1 MRCEVCA
8 SLRAGDA
15 AADAPPRKKRRGAE
29 SRRGARFAPRPS
41 AAVRERIARA
51 HAHRLYLL
59 HAAPRQEAPEGW
71 RQSFA
76 VLGATANVYDVVI
89 SRTPSCSCP
98 DAARGNICKH
108 RLFVLLRVLRRRED
122 DPLLWQRALLEAEV
136 RDLLS
141 ALPAAAAARD
151 DVGDDAGD
159 AGALAMEALRQAY
172 RARTAAPAARRPLGG
187 SDCGVCYEA
196 LLRDDDGAEAEAMA
210 WCASCGNATHAACF
224 ARWRAARAAQQQ
236 QRDGD
241 AAALLVTCVY
251 CRAPWRQNDNS
262 EEAASA
268 AGGSAA
274 YLSLRDVSAEHQGEG
289 MRLEAL
295 YPDTAQWIN
304 RAAARC
310 SASRAFGCG

>member
-1 MRCEVCA
+1 VCA
-8 SLRAGDA
+8 SLRAADA

-51 HAHRLYLL
+51 RAHRLYLL

-76 VLGATANVYDVVI
+76 VLGATANVYDVCI

-141 ALPAAAAARD
+141 ALPAAAAAARD
-151 DVGDDAGD
+151 DDGDAAGD
-159 AGALAMEALRQAY
+159 AGALATEALRQAY
-172 RARTAAPAARRPLGG
+172 RARMSAPAARRPLGG

-196 LLRDDDGAEAEAMA
+196 LLPNDDGAEAEAMA
-210 WCASCGNATHAACF
+210 WCAACGNATHAACF

-236 QRDGD
+236 QQRDGI

-262 EEAASA
+262 EDAAA

-289 MRLEAL
+289 TRLEAL

-304 RAAARC
+304 RAAARR
-310 SASRAFGCG
+310 SAARALGCG